1 MSKADGEVRVR
12 LEDGEEVVGSHL
24 LMATARRPH
33 TSGLGLEKVG
43 IEPGDRGIEVDER
56 YRAADGVWAV
66 GDVTGVMPFTHAG
79 SIRAGSPRTRSR
91 ETTCEPATTVS
102 RAWCSQTRRSR
113 PSA

>member
-43 IEPGDRGIEVDER
+43 I
-56 YRAADGVWAV
+56 
-66 GDVTGVMPFTHAG
+66 
-79 SIRAGSPRTRSR
+79 
-91 ETTCEPATTVS
+91 
-102 RAWCSQTRRSR
+102 
-113 PSA
+113 